1 MRRTIPQ
8 SRIPRGRP
16 ALAKN
21 TGMVGIR
28 PEVNREES
36 GFHST
41 DFSLTSSLLA
51 GENSFSHHLFLTQ
64 IRNDWGSA
72 WMFPRTGKGTSMTA
86 MGRLQHRSSASIEL
100 GRTPVLPLCCSFQPP
115 NRREAGSVICQ
126 CVKCGLLKTLQMSKA
141 GLVVTQR
148 TTAKSRNSRVKMYKV
163 LDQSGQRNSGDSCW
177 S

>member
-21 TGMVGIR
+21 TGNGGR
-28 PEVNREES
+28 KTRSKQGRES

-64 IRNDWGSA
+64 IRNGLRICMNVPED
-72 WMFPRTGKGTSMTA
+72 RKGTSMTA
-86 MGRLQHRSSASIEL
+86 MGPCQCRSSASIEL

-115 NRREAGSVICQ
+115 NQREAGSVICQ
-126 CVKCGLLKTLQMSKA
+126 CVKCGLLKTLQMFLA
-141 GLVVTQR
+141 VTQR
-148 TTAKSRNSRVKMYKV
+148 TTAKSRSSRPK
-163 LDQSGQRNSGDSCW
+163 W
-177 S
+177 SEKFRRLLLELKPF